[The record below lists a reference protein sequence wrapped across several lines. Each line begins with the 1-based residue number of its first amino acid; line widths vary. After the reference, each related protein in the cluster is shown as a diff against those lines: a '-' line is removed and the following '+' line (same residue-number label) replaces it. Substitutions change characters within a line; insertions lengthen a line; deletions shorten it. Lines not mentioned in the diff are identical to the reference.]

1 MPLNLPS
8 VPLRCHLHGW
18 SQRLSLSLP
27 AATLL
32 PPPPPHSPSSSH
44 SDPPSLSSAV
54 TSDRL
59 PVLVSHLP
67 PPLCA
72 STAFPPQL
80 PQPGAALSLTTTH
93 GHPTLESDTAQ
104 ARLTEQGLTPVSLVS
119 QLFPA
124 RFPPAGA
131 DAAERCPLALPGS
144 MPSARGQRDQGAPP
158 EAAEGDWPFCPPGWA
173 TRFPESRRGTRIQQ
187 HGRACGCSRACR
199 MREPL
204 GHRAGEALTALH
216 ITRSQSGR

>member
-54 TSDRL
+54 TSDGL

-72 STAFPPQL
+72 STAFPPQP

-93 GHPTLESDTAQ
+93 GHPPSESDTAQ
-104 ARLTEQGLTPVSLVS
+104 ARLTAQGLTPVSLVS

-144 MPSARGQRDQGAPP
+144 MPSARG
-158 EAAEGDWPFCPPGWA
+158 
-173 TRFPESRRGTRIQQ
+173 RGTREHHLRLPKGTGLSAHLAGPPGSQN
-187 HGRACGCSRACR
+187 R
-199 MREPL
+199 
-204 GHRAGEALTALH
+204 GEAPAF
-216 ITRSQSGR
+216 SSMAGRVGVPEPAG